1 MADRIVLDSGPLVAL
16 ARADALDVL
25 AAFPDSFV
33 APLQVRFELEAGAER
48 GHVVIDTPSVVY
60 LPLADAL
67 NPLALAELGAGEA
80 AVIQHALEQRIGV
93 VGIDERKGRRAARA
107 VGLTV
112 TGTLGLLARAKTLG
126 VFLRC
131 ARLSNGCRR
140 VAFGLTKTSLN
151 GSSCRSANENYVA

>member
-112 TGTLGLLARAKTLG
+112 TGTLGLLARAKILG
-126 VFLRC
+126 VLSALRPIVERMQ
-131 ARLSNGCRR
+131 ARGVWFDEDLVER
-140 VAFGLTKTSLN
+140 GLVPL
-151 GSSCRSANENYVA
+151 GE